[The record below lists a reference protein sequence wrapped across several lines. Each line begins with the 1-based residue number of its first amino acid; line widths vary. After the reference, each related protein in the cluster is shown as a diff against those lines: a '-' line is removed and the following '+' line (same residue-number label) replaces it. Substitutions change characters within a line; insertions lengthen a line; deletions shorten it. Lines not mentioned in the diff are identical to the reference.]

1 MKQWDFVS
9 IFIAMSALT
18 MLASCNKD
26 GGEPEP
32 ASLAVELNYAG
43 EPGEFDISFT
53 PSDNV
58 TEIRYAVASAV
69 QQSLDELKA
78 AFDDGSL
85 KDIESFAPDGE
96 NTVSVVRDTIGPYYV
111 LAKGISDKG
120 VESETA
126 AAQIMATGAGFTVDA
141 YDLAAMDITPTIY
154 DADQAYSGML
164 VVSKMVLGEIG
175 MSIEELLEMYA
186 LFGMVPYAA
195 DGESMTVAL
204 NGDENYD
211 YIMGVVGFDA
221 DGMPVSYGSFSFKS
235 GLPDESLPL
244 PEPLAIEA
252 YDIGETQ
259 AAVKYTM
266 GENTRAYYQMITTR
280 EDYNSLLEAGAG
292 MPDEYEKPED
302 YARDYAAVYGYT
314 LFTDD
319 DYVWEN
325 LDPGTDYVALGFP
338 MNSNGSFGY
347 GEMTIEEFTTAGDPP
362 ATTTSTSAVTAKPKI
377 KVARP
382 VTVES
387 AREFLK
393 SVR

>member
-9 IFIAMSALT
+9 IFFAMSALSI
-18 MLASCNKD
+18 LASCNKD

-32 ASLAVELNYAG
+32 ASMAVELNYAG
-43 EPGEFDISFT
+43 EPGAFDISFT

-259 AAVKYTM
+259 ASVKYTM
-266 GENTRAYYQMITTR
+266 GENTRAYYQMITTLD
-280 EDYNSLLEAGAG
+280 DYNSLLEAGAA

-314 LFTDD
+314 LFADD
-319 DYVWEN
+319 DYVWEG
-325 LDPGTDYVALGFP
+325 LDPGTDYVAFGCP
-338 MNSNGSFGY
+338 MNGNGIFGY

-377 KVARP
+377 KAARP

>member
-1 MKQWDFVS
+1 
-9 IFIAMSALT
+9 MSALSI
-18 MLASCNKD
+18 LASCNKD

-32 ASLAVELNYAG
+32 ASMAIELNYAG
-43 EPGEFDISFT
+43 EPGAFDISFT

-235 GLPDESLPL
+235 GSPDESLPL

-259 AAVKYTM
+259 ASVKYTM
-266 GENTRAYYQMITTR
+266 GENTRAYYQMITT
-280 EDYNSLLEAGAG
+280 L
-292 MPDEYEKPED
+292 
-302 YARDYAAVYGYT
+302 DYAAVYGYT
-314 LFTDD
+314 LFADD
-319 DYVWEN
+319 DYVWEG
-325 LDPGTDYVALGFP
+325 LDPGTDYVAFGCP
-338 MNSNGSFGY
+338 MNGNGIFGY

-377 KVARP
+377 KAARP

>member
-18 MLASCNKD
+18 MLASCNKN

-43 EPGEFDISFT
+43 EPGAFDISFT

-120 VESETA
+120 MESETA
-126 AAQIMATGAGFTVDA
+126 AAQIMAIGAGFAVDA
-141 YDLAAMDITPTIY
+141 YDLVAMDITPTIY

-164 VVSKMVLGEIG
+164 VVSKSVLQELG
-175 MSIEELLEMYA
+175 MSIEELLEVYA
-186 LFGMVPYAA
+186 SFGMVPYAA
-195 DGESMTVAL
+195 EGESMTVAL
-204 NGDENYD
+204 NGYSNYD

-280 EDYNSLLEAGAG
+280 EDYNSLLEAGAN
-292 MPDEYEKPED
+292 MPDDYEKPED

-319 DYVWEN
+319 DYVWEY

-338 MNSNGSFGY
+338 MNGNGSYGY
-347 GEMTIEEFTTAGDPP
+347 GEMAIEEFTTAGDPP